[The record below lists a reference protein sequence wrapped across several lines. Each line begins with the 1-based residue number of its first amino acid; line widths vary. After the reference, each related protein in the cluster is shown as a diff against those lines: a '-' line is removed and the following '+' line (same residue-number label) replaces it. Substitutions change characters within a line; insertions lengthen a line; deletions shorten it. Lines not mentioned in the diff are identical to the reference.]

1 MPDLYFEDFTAGAA
15 LPEAE
20 LTVAAE
26 DAAFYAAAF
35 GPGAAGP
42 GDGGPHPPLSSWHVA
57 ALGMRLLFEAF
68 LHRTAGLGG
77 PGIEAVAWPCP
88 VRVGDTLHFSA
99 TVAGAR
105 PSASRPGMGL
115 VQLAIT
121 LRNQDRA
128 CVMTQEN
135 AVMVAR
141 RRSGAPRDGT
151 ETKA

>member
-1 MPDLYFEDFTAGAA
+1 MPDLYFEDFIAGAA

-26 DAAFYAAAF
+26 DAAFYASAF
-35 GPGAAGP
+35 GPGAAMP
-42 GDGGPHPPLSSWHVA
+42 GDTGRGPPLSGWHVA
-57 ALGMRLLFEAF
+57 ALGMRLLFDAV

-88 VRVGDTLHFSA
+88 VRVGDTLRFSA

-115 VQLAIT
+115 VTLAIT
-121 LRNQDRA
+121 LRNQDSA

-151 ETKA
+151 ETRA